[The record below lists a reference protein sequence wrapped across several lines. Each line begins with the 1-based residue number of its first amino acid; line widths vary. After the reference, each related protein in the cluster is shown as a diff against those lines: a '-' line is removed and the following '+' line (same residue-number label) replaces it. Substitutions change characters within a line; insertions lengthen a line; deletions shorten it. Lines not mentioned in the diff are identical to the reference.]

1 MKITTRVFGEIEI
14 DDNKIIS
21 FPSGIIGFPEMTD
34 FALVYDE
41 EKGKD
46 TPIRWLQS
54 LQETEFALPV
64 MDPLLVAEDY
74 NPEVEDDYLI
84 PLGTMNTEDVLVLVT
99 VTVPKDLTKMSVNL
113 QAPIIINADSKKATQ
128 IIVNSEKYPI
138 KYYIY
143 DILQK
148 MKKEGE

>member
-14 DDNKIIS
+14 DESKIIR

-34 FALVYDE
+34 FALVFDE

-54 LQETEFALPV
+54 LQETGFAMPV

-84 PLGTMNTEDVLVLVT
+84 PLGEMGAEDTLVLVT

-113 QAPIIINADSKKATQ
+113 QAPIVINADSRKATQ

-148 MKKEGE
+148 IKKQGE

>member
-14 DDNKIIS
+14 DDNKIIH

-34 FALVYDE
+34 FALVFDE

-54 LQETEFALPV
+54 LQEAEFAMPV
-64 MDPLLVAEDY
+64 MDPLLVAKDY

-84 PLGTMNTEDVLVLVT
+84 PLGEMNTEDTLVLVT
-99 VTVPKDLTKMSVNL
+99 VTVPKELTKMSVNL
-113 QAPIIINADSKKATQ
+113 QAPIVINADSKKGIQ
-128 IIVNSEKYPI
+128 IIVNSDKYPV

-143 DILQK
+143 DILQE

>member
-14 DDNKIIS
+14 DESKIIS
-21 FPSGIIGFPEMTD
+21 FPSGIIGFPELTE

-54 LQETEFALPV
+54 LQEAEFAMPV
-64 MDPLLVAEDY
+64 MDPLLVAADY

-84 PLGTMNTEDVLVLVT
+84 PLGEMNADDVLVLVT
-99 VTVPKDLTKMSVNL
+99 VTVPKDLKKMSVNL
-113 QAPIIINADSKKATQ
+113 QAPIVVNAKSKKAAQ
-128 IIVNSEKYPI
+128 IIVNAAQYPV

-143 DILQK
+143 DILK
-148 MKKEGE
+148 DRKKEGE

>member
-14 DDNKIIS
+14 DESKIIH

-54 LQETEFALPV
+54 LQEVEFALPV
-64 MDPLLVAEDY
+64 MDPLLVAADY

-84 PLGTMNTEDVLVLVT
+84 PLGEMKAEEVLVLVT
-99 VTVPKDLTKMSVNL
+99 VTVPRELEKMSVNL
-113 QAPIIINADSKKATQ
+113 QAPIVINADSKKAAQ
-128 IIVNSEKYPI
+128 IIVNVEKYPV

-143 DILQK
+143 DILK
-148 MKKEGE
+148 SMKKEGE

>member
-1 MKITTRVFGEIEI
+1 MKITTRVFGEIEV
-14 DDNKIIS
+14 DDNKIIH
-21 FPSGIIGFPEMTD
+21 FPSGIIGFPDLRD
-34 FALVYDE
+34 FALVFDE

-54 LQETEFALPV
+54 LQEAGFAMPV
-64 MDPLLVAEDY
+64 MDPLLVAGEY
-74 NPEVEDDYLI
+74 NPEVEDDHLI
-84 PLGTMNTEDVLVLVT
+84 PLGEMSAEDTLVLVT

-113 QAPIIINADSKKATQ
+113 QAPIIVNADSKKATQ

-138 KYYIY
+138 KFYIY

>member
-14 DDNKIIS
+14 DDSKIIS

-54 LQETEFALPV
+54 LQEVEFAMPV
-64 MDPLLVAEDY
+64 MDPLLVAADY
-74 NPEVEDDYLI
+74 NPEVEDDHLI
-84 PLGTMNTEDVLVLVT
+84 PLGEMNSEDTLVLVT

-113 QAPIIINADSKKATQ
+113 QAPIVINANSKKAAQ
-128 IIVNSEKYPI
+128 IIVNSEQYPV

-143 DILQK
+143 DILK
-148 MKKEGE
+148 DRKKEGE

>member
-14 DDNKIIS
+14 DDSKIIH

-34 FALVYDE
+34 FALVFDE
-41 EKGKD
+41 EKGKE

-54 LQETEFALPV
+54 LQETGFAMPV
-64 MDPLLVAEDY
+64 MDPLLVAKDY
-74 NPEVEDDYLI
+74 NPEVEEDHFI
-84 PLGTMNTEDVLVLVT
+84 PLGEMNTEDTLVLVT

-113 QAPIIINADSKKATQ
+113 QAPIIINADSKKAVQ
-128 IIVNSEKYPI
+128 IIVNTEKYPI

-143 DILQK
+143 DILQE

>member
-14 DDNKIIS
+14 DDSKIIH
-21 FPSGIIGFPEMTD
+21 FPSGIIGFPRMTD

-54 LQETEFALPV
+54 LQEADFAIPV
-64 MDPLLVAEDY
+64 MDPLMVAGDY
-74 NPEVEDDYLI
+74 NPEVEEDHLL
-84 PLGTMNTEDVLVLVT
+84 PLGEMTPDDTLVLVT
-99 VTVPKDLTKMSVNL
+99 VTVPKELTKMSVNL

-143 DILQK
+143 DILQNI
-148 MKKEGE
+148 KKEGE

>member
-1 MKITTRVFGEIEI
+1 MEITTRVFGKIEI
-14 DDNKIIS
+14 DDDKIIH
-21 FPSGIIGFPEMTD
+21 FPSGIIGFPDMTD

-54 LQETEFALPV
+54 LQEAEFALPV
-64 MDPLLVAEDY
+64 MDPLLVAGDY
-74 NPEVEDDYLI
+74 NPEVEDDHLI
-84 PLGTMNTEDVLVLVT
+84 PLGEMGADDTLVLVT
-99 VTVPKDLTKMSVNL
+99 VTVPQDLTKMSVNL
-113 QAPIIINADSKKATQ
+113 QAPIIINASTKKATQ
-128 IIVNSEKYPI
+128 IIVNTESYPI

-143 DILQK
+143 DILRE

>member
-14 DDNKIIS
+14 DESKIIS

-34 FALVYDE
+34 FVLVFDE

-54 LQETEFALPV
+54 LQETEFAMPV
-64 MDPLLVAEDY
+64 MDPLLVAKDY
-74 NPEVEDDYLI
+74 NPEVEDDYLL
-84 PLGTMNTEDVLVLVT
+84 PLGEMGEEDTLVLVT

-113 QAPIIINADSKKATQ
+113 QAPIIINAATKKAIQ
-128 IIVNSEKYPI
+128 MIVNTEKYPI
-138 KYYIY
+138 KYNIY
-143 DILQK
+143 DILQELK
-148 MKKEGE
+148 REGE